1 MSRLFWQGLKYSP
14 TAVAAVFLASTTGAI
29 AQEVSS
35 SALSP
40 APATTGGELLQQLEE
55 YNPVNLSLQQGDAL
69 QQVNSVSNL
78 RDVRPTDWAYS
89 ALQSL
94 AERYG
99 CLTAYPDG
107 TYRGNRALTRYEFAA
122 GLDACLNAIQRL
134 IQESA
139 SQVGGA
145 DLSSIRRLQEE
156 FAAELATLRA
166 RVDGLE
172 VRTSELE
179 ANQFSTTAKLKGEAI
194 FAVSDSFGNGV
205 FGTDRSETT
214 FAQRTRLNIDASFT
228 GQDLLRTR
236 LDTGNMPGFRGDI
249 TGTNMTRLSFDS
261 NTNNEFRLGKM
272 YYRFPLSDKARVQID
287 AIGAESYDMLFNPY
301 SPLESSGSGAI
312 SRFGRFNP
320 ILRQASDGA
329 GINLDYKISDQL
341 GVVFGYLAPNAD
353 EPNSKNGLFNGANAA
368 YAQLNVKPTDNIG
381 LGLTYIRSYF
391 PGGNVNLTGS
401 TGSSLATNP
410 FGGAATSANSFGGQ
424 ASFRVTPNVNLSGW
438 FGLIEATAEDSRS
451 GVTEGDGA
459 TIINWAV
466 TLSFPDVGKK
476 GSLGAIMVGTP
487 PKVTSND
494 TGAEDLDT
502 ALHIEGLYRYPIS
515 SKIDITPGFYVITN
529 PEHNENNDSVWVG
542 TLRTTFKF

>member
-1 MSRLFWQGLKYSP
+1 MIRLFWQGLKYSP

-35 SALSP
+35 SAVPP

-122 GLDACLNAIQRL
+122 GLDACLNSIQRL

-139 SQVGGA
+139 SQIGGA

-172 VRTSELE
+172 VRTAELE
-179 ANQFSTTAKLKGEAI
+179 ANQFSTTAKLNGEI
-194 FAVSDSFGNGV
+194 LFALTDSFGDGIL
-205 FGTDRSETT
+205 GTDNSEVT
-214 FAQRTRLNIDASFT
+214 FAQRTRLNFDASLT
-228 GQDLLRTR
+228 GEDRLRVQ
-236 LDTGNMPGFRGDI
+236 LESANMPGLRGDI
-249 TGTNMTRLSFDS
+249 TGTNMTRLAFDS
-261 NTNNEFRLGKM
+261 NTDNEFEISEL
-272 YYRFPLSDKARVQID
+272 YYRFPLGEKAQVEID
-287 AIGAESYDMLFNPY
+287 PTGAEAYDMLFDPY
-301 SPLESSGSGAI
+301 SPLQSTGSGAL

-320 ILRQASDGA
+320 ILRQGSGGP

-341 GVVFGYLAPNAD
+341 GVTFGYLAPNG
-353 EPNSKNGLFNGANAA
+353 ESPTSKNGLFNGANAA
-368 YAQLNVKPTDNIG
+368 YAQLNIEPTDNIG
-381 LGLTYIRSYF
+381 VGLTYIRSYF

-401 TGSSLATNP
+401 TGSRLASNP
-410 FGGAATSANSFGGQ
+410 FGGVATSANTFGGQ
-424 ASFRVTPNVNLSGW
+424 ASMRVTPNINLSGW
-438 FGLIEATAEDSRS
+438 FGFIDASAEDSS
-451 GVTEGDGA
+451 GGVSEGDNA
-459 TIINWAV
+459 TVINWAV

-476 GSLGAIMVGTP
+476 GSLGAILVGTP

-502 ALHIEGLYRYPIS
+502 ALHIEGLYRYPLT
-515 SKIDITPGFYVITN
+515 SKIAITPGFYIITN
-529 PEHNENNDSVWVG
+529 PEHNENNDAVWVG